1 VLKNI
6 TIRSRLYASA
16 ALSLLVMLV
25 LGGLAAYSAHEARNA
40 LASVYEGQ
48 ISALL
53 ELNEVDS
60 ELKEIRFRMAAYAID
75 QMPAVG
81 NKNHLA
87 DARVK
92 IPVAWEEFKARAA
105 ADQANTAALIAKI
118 DKQLPTLPAFF
129 DRLEAAYEADHTSEV
144 TPLLE
149 NEWPRIHAGIIKPLG
164 QLIPIQR
171 DAAKATY
178 ERSNARAKALFA
190 LTGVVVLIAA
200 VLLVG
205 FTVLLVRAITVRLQA
220 AIGVARNIAKGD
232 LTTRI
237 SSASHDEVGVLI
249 EALQG
254 MNESLARIV
263 SHVRTS
269 TGATASA
276 IGEMVAGNTGL
287 SQRTEEQASSLEET
301 AATMEQLTASAR
313 QNAEGARH
321 GTEVA
326 TRAATVAVK
335 GGEVVA
341 RVVGTM
347 SSINSSSR
355 RVVDII
361 GLIDGIAFQTNILA
375 LNAAVEAARA
385 GEHGRGFAVVA
396 SEVRVL
402 AQRAAAAAKDIKT
415 LIGDSAA
422 KVEDGT
428 KLVQEAGRTMSETV
442 ESIKQVEQIMARI
455 AGASNE
461 QASGIEQVN
470 QTLTQLDDVTQQNAA
485 LVEQASAS
493 MEALQHQAQDLAG
506 TISVFKVAAQEAAAG
521 PEARESLASGGG
533 ERAAAAGLAAG
544 GAVDLVQGGE
554 QRRRLPPGKRV
565 VERLGLTPEL
575 DQAAAAQQR

>member
-1 VLKNI
+1 
-6 TIRSRLYASA
+6 
-16 ALSLLVMLV
+16 
-25 LGGLAAYSAHEARNA
+25 
-40 LASVYEGQ
+40 
-48 ISALL
+48 
-53 ELNEVDS
+53 
-60 ELKEIRFRMAAYAID
+60 
-75 QMPAVG
+75 
-81 NKNHLA
+81 
-87 DARVK
+87 
-92 IPVAWEEFKARAA
+92 
-105 ADQANTAALIAKI
+105 
-118 DKQLPTLPAFF
+118 
-129 DRLEAAYEADHTSEV
+129 
-144 TPLLE
+144 
-149 NEWPRIHAGIIKPLG
+149 
-164 QLIPIQR
+164 
-171 DAAKATY
+171 
-178 ERSNARAKALFA
+178 
-190 LTGVVVLIAA
+190 VVLIAA

-237 SSASHDEVGVLI
+237 TSASHDEVGVLI

-521 PEARESLASGGG
+521 AEARESLASGGG

>member
-1 VLKNI
+1 MFKNI

-25 LGGLAAYSAHEARNA
+25 LGGLAAYSAREACNA

-48 ISALL
+48 VSALL
-53 ELNEVDS
+53 ALNEMDG

-87 DARVK
+87 EARVK

-105 ADQANTAALIAKI
+105 GSGDEATSALIAKI
-118 DKQLPTLPAFF
+118 DNQLPALPAFF
-129 DRLEAAYEADHTSEV
+129 DRLDAAYEADHVAEV

-149 NEWPRIHAGIIKPLG
+149 NEWPKIHAGIVKPLG
-164 QLIPIQR
+164 QLLPKQR

-178 ERSNARAKALFA
+178 ELSNARAKTLFA
-190 LTGVVVLIAA
+190 ATGVVVLLAA

-205 FTVLLVRAITVRLQA
+205 FTILLVRAITLRLRT
-220 AIGVARNIAKGD
+220 AIGIARNIAQGD

-237 SSASHDEVGVLI
+237 ASASHDEVGELI
-249 EALQG
+249 EALQT

-263 SHVRTS
+263 GQARGNAESTS
-269 TGATASA
+269 SA

-301 AATMEQLTASAR
+301 AATMEELTASAR

-326 TRAATVAVK
+326 SRAAAVAIK
-335 GGEVVA
+335 GGEVVG

-347 SSINSSSR
+347 SSIDASSK

-396 SEVRVL
+396 SEVRHL

-428 KLVQEAGRTMSETV
+428 KLVQEAGRTMSEVV

-485 LVEQASAS
+485 LVEEASAS
-493 MEALQHQAQDLAG
+493 MEALQRQAHDLAG
-506 TISVFKVAAQEAAAG
+506 TISIFKVAAEEAAASR
-521 PEARESLASGGG
+521 EAILASGGG

-554 QRRRLPPGKRV
+554 QRRRLAPGKRV

-575 DQAAAAQQR
+575 HQAAAAQQR

>member
-1 VLKNI
+1 MFKNI

-25 LGGLAAYSAHEARNA
+25 LGGLAAYSAREACNA

-48 ISALL
+48 VSALL
-53 ELNEVDS
+53 ALNEMDG

-87 DARVK
+87 EARVK
-92 IPVAWEEFKARAA
+92 IPVTWEEFKARAA
-105 ADQANTAALIAKI
+105 GAEDGETKALIAKI
-118 DKQLPTLPAFF
+118 DKQLPMLPAFF
-129 DRLEAAYEADHTSEV
+129 DRLDAAYEADHVELV

-149 NEWPRIHAGIIKPLG
+149 NEWPKIHSGIVKPLG
-164 QLIPIQR
+164 QLLPRQR

-178 ERSNARAKALFA
+178 EHSNARAKALFA

-200 VLLVG
+200 ALLVG
-205 FTVLLVRAITVRLQA
+205 FTVLLVRAITLRLRS
-220 AIGVARNIAKGD
+220 AIGIAKSIAKGD
-232 LTTRI
+232 LTSRVAST
-237 SSASHDEVGVLI
+237 SHDEVGELI

-254 MNESLARIV
+254 MNESLSRIV
-263 SHVRTS
+263 SQVRTS
-269 TGATASA
+269 TDATGSA

-301 AATMEQLTASAR
+301 AATMEELTASAR

-326 TRAATVAVK
+326 TRAASVAVK
-335 GGEVVA
+335 GGDVVG

-347 SSINSSSR
+347 SSIDASSK

-396 SEVRVL
+396 AEVRVL

-422 KVEDGT
+422 KVEDGAQ
-428 KLVQEAGRTMSETV
+428 LVREAGQTMNEIV
-442 ESIKQVEQIMARI
+442 QSIKQVEEIMARI
-455 AGASNE
+455 AGASSE

-493 MEALQHQAQDLAG
+493 MEALQRQAQDLAG
-506 TISVFKVAAQEAAAG
+506 TISIFKIDAQEPAEPAHAEPRPAAERPTTRDEPK
-521 PEARESLASGGG
+521 PEQSPKRSPKRSAR
-533 ERAAAAGLAAG
+533 RAAADGAASLAA
-544 GAVDLVQGGE
+544 
-554 QRRRLPPGKRV
+554 
-565 VERLGLTPEL
+565 
-575 DQAAAAQQR
+575 